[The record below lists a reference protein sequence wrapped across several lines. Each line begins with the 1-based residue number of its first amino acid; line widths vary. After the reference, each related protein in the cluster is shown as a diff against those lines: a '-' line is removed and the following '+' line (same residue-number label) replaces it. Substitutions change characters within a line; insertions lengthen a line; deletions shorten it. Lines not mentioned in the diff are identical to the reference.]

1 MIEQQVGAFK
11 RAIMFKPGFDWRA
24 DEPNRNFGIG
34 STRIWFVLSG
44 EKGAVQWQ
52 IGTDWYPESAR
63 IHLRNFPPTTD
74 PNKPQGW
81 DLGYHSRRPMYEEH
95 STMEC
100 DVLPEGRCYN
110 DGSGLNADLPIEGFL
125 NGGDDWVWNRLE
137 AYYAHV
143 FEGESFP
150 NFAPIIMPHPDDRPP
165 LS

>member
-1 MIEQQVGAFK
+1 MMEQQVGNFK
-11 RAIMFKPGFDWRA
+11 RTIMFKPGFDWRA
-24 DEPNRNFGIG
+24 EESSRNYGIG
-34 STRIWFVLSG
+34 STRIWFVLTG

-63 IHLRNFPPTTD
+63 RHLMNFSTKPA

-81 DLGYHSRRPMYEEH
+81 DLGYHSRTPMYEDH
-95 STMEC
+95 SAMEC
-100 DVLPEGRCYN
+100 DTLPEGKCYY
-110 DGSGLNADLPIEGFL
+110 DGSCLSADLLVEGFL

-143 FEGESFP
+143 FGNADFP
-150 NFAPIIMPHPDDRPP
+150 NFDPIIIPHPDERPA